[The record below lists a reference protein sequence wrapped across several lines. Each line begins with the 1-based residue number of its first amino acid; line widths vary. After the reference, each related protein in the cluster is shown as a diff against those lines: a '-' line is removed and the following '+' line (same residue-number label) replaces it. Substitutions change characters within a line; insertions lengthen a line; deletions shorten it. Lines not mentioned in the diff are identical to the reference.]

1 VTPARR
7 PRSAVLRGVA
17 LMLGA
22 TALFIVMNT
31 IVKVLAAHLPVVE
44 LVWARTLGHL
54 VFIVALFAPTH
65 GGWRLFVTRR
75 PLVQVSR
82 SLLLITS
89 TSCFFFAIGH
99 VPLADATTISFTAPI
114 IVAMLAGPALGERVT
129 AGHWV
134 AIAVGF
140 AGALLVI
147 RPTGSGFNPYAL
159 FVLVSAATYAGYQIL
174 TRLVAAFDT
183 PETTVT
189 YSALV
194 GTVLLSLV
202 VPFYW
207 TTPERPWQAALL
219 AALGLLGGLGHYCV
233 ARAFAIVPASTLSPF
248 HYVQLLWA
256 SILGY
261 VVFGDVPGAMTWV
274 GAALIVGSGLSILVG
289 AARAR

>member
-1 VTPARR
+1 VTRPAPAR
-7 PRSAVLRGVA
+7 SAILRGV
-17 LMLGA
+17 LFMLGA
-22 TALFIVMNT
+22 TALFITMNT
-31 IVKVLAAHLPVVE
+31 TVKVLSAHLPPVE

-114 IVAMLAGPALGERVT
+114 MVAALAGPLLGERVT
-129 AGHWV
+129 GIHWA
-134 AIAVGF
+134 AIAIGF
-140 AGALLVI
+140 AGALLLI
-147 RPTGSGFNPYAL
+147 RPTGGGFNPYAL
-159 FVLVSAATYAGYQIL
+159 LVIASAATYAGYQIL
-174 TRLVAAFDT
+174 TRHVTAFDT

-194 GTVLLSLV
+194 GTALLSLI

-207 TTPERPWQAALL
+207 RTPDRIWHAGLMAI
-219 AALGLLGGLGHYCV
+219 LGLFGGLGHYFV
-233 ARAFAIVPASTLSPF
+233 ARAFAIVPASIVSPF
-248 HYVQLLWA
+248 HYAQLLWA
-256 SILGY
+256 AILGY
-261 VVFGDVPGAMTWV
+261 LVFGDVPGATTWF
-274 GAALIVGSGLSILVG
+274 GAALVIGSGLFIAVR
-289 AARAR
+289 AARP

>member
-1 VTPARR
+1 MTGPAPARA
-7 PRSAVLRGVA
+7 AVLRGV
-17 LMLGA
+17 LFMLGA
-22 TALFIVMNT
+22 TALFITMNT
-31 IVKVLAAHLPVVE
+31 CVKLLSAHLPAVE

-114 IVAMLAGPALGERVT
+114 IVTVLAGPALGERVSG
-129 AGHWV
+129 AHWA
-134 AIAVGF
+134 AIGIGF

-147 RPTGSGFNPYAL
+147 RPTGGGFNPHAL
-159 FVLVSAATYAGYQIL
+159 LVVGSAATYAGYQIL
-174 TRLVAAFDT
+174 TRHVAAFDA

-194 GTVLLSLV
+194 GTALLSLI

-207 TTPERPWQAALL
+207 TTPARLWHAALL
-219 AALGLLGGLGHYCV
+219 VLLGLLGGLGHYCV
-233 ARAFAIVPASTLSPF
+233 ARAFAIVPASIVSPF
-248 HYVQLLWA
+248 HYAQLVWA
-256 SILGY
+256 ALLGY
-261 VVFGDVPGAMTWV
+261 LVFGDVPGATTWL
-274 GAALIVGSGLSILVG
+274 GAALIIGSGLFIAL
-289 AARAR
+289 RATRS